1 MIIRFVED
9 TISVDELR
17 EIAKEYYMERTSLF
31 YLANLG
37 SEVNRIFTLKEK
49 GLVKESEGAYARAMG
64 IVEKLLNHPDLEGR
78 TAEIKMLRDYL
89 KQSME
94 SEQVQSFKKEW
105 QGYFS
110 PYANRLFS
118 NLETKCPSSRT
129 SS

>member
-1 MIIRFVED
+1 
-9 TISVDELR
+9 
-17 EIAKEYYMERTSLF
+17 MERTPLF

-49 GLVKESEGAYARAMG
+49 GQLKEAEGAYTRAMG

-78 TAEIKMLRDYL
+78 TGEIKMLKDYL
-89 KQSME
+89 EQSMK
-94 SEQVQSFKKEW
+94 SEHAQSLKKEW

-118 NLETKCPSSRT
+118 SLETKHPIS
-129 SS
+129 